1 MTLSQPNPEA
11 PYGKLEDGELEESD
25 AEIHEAAKETEQGS
39 VQLQHQRHMNQITGR
54 GRTPSPP
61 PRPKIPQG
69 YVAQSHRKLIGDDFH
84 QPRDEF
90 KAAVSRQGPEVASLR
105 IFPIS
110 ARLL

>member
-25 AEIHEAAKETEQGS
+25 GEIHEAAKETEQECS
-39 VQLQHQRHMNQITGR
+39 FNINDMLNQITGR

-69 YVAQSHRKLIGDDFH
+69 YVAQLQH
-84 QPRDEF
+84 QRHTESDHGPWEDAI
-90 KAAVSRQGPEVASLR
+90 AAA
-105 IFPIS
+105 
-110 ARLL
+110 